1 MKTFAL
7 SVLLLF
13 TLILATAMAQQSGKS
28 NNTNSAV
35 RSQSDHLGD
44 DDGGTV
50 QIVPADVPSEGP
62 ARAQAV
68 PVMKSMRQVSV
79 FLGTAWTEPAVRDR
93 ERTLADLRDRLG
105 ELQNNN
111 VTLLPASASVEDF
124 SDLTKTRVNDL
135 LIQRKLT
142 EMLNNKALPAPKS
155 GTIYVVF
162 LGAGIKSSVGGH
174 KAGIDYAAYHS
185 LIHTEAG
192 EVRYVVVPFN
202 ENAERQAAAATRA
215 LIQTVFNPKE

>member
-1 MKTFAL
+1 MKRLAL
-7 SVLLLF
+7 C
-13 TLILATAMAQQSGKS
+13 TLILGFAVQALLAQQAGKGS
-28 NNTNSAV
+28 NANAAV

-44 DDGGTV
+44 DDGGMV
-50 QIVPADVPSEGP
+50 QIVPADAP
-62 ARAQAV
+62 AVAPAKAQVA

-79 FLGTAWTEPAVRDR
+79 FLGTAWAEPVARSR
-93 ERTLADLRDRLG
+93 ERVLADLSDRLG

-124 SDLTKTRVNDL
+124 SDLTKTTINDL
-135 LIQRKLT
+135 VIQRKLT

-174 KAGIDYAAYHS
+174 KAGVDYAAYHS

-202 ENAERQAAAATRA
+202 ENAERQAAAASRA

>member
-1 MKTFAL
+1 MKRLAL
-7 SVLLLF
+7 SILLV
-13 TLILATAMAQQSGKS
+13 TLAVAMTMAQQTGKS

-44 DDGGTV
+44 DDGGSV

-62 ARAQAV
+62 ARAQSV

-79 FLGTAWTEPAVRDR
+79 FLGTAWTEPEARGR
-93 ERTLADLRDRLG
+93 ERLLGDLTGRLG
-105 ELQNNN
+105 ELRNNN
-111 VTLLPASASVEDF
+111 VTLLPATASVEDF

-135 LIQRKLT
+135 FIQRKLT
-142 EMLNNKALPAPKS
+142 EMLNNKALPVPKS

-162 LGAGIKSSVGGH
+162 LAAGIKSSVGGH
-174 KAGIDYAAYHS
+174 KAGVDYSAYHS

-202 ENAERQAAAATRA
+202 EDAERQAAAASRA

>member
-1 MKTFAL
+1 MKRLAL
-7 SVLLLF
+7 C
-13 TLILATAMAQQSGKS
+13 TLILGFAVQALLAQQAGKGS
-28 NNTNSAV
+28 NANPVV

-44 DDGGTV
+44 DDGGMV
-50 QIVPADVPSEGP
+50 QIVPADVPAVEP
-62 ARAQAV
+62 AKEQVA

-79 FLGTAWTEPAVRDR
+79 FLGTAWAEPVARSR
-93 ERTLADLRDRLG
+93 EGILNDLTGRLG
-105 ELQNNN
+105 ELRNNN
-111 VTLLPASASVEDF
+111 VTLLPATTSVEDF

-135 LIQRKLT
+135 FIQRKLT
-142 EMLNNKALPAPKS
+142 EMLNNRALPAPKS

-202 ENAERQAAAATRA
+202 ENAERQAAAATQA